1 MVVNIGSSSSPD
13 YRLFVQGTQFGDQPI
28 QLTANDGTESGE
40 SLFTPENIGADTTYQ
55 VNGEPSTPISTSSST
70 VTLAAGVTATLEGA
84 GTTTIDI
91 SRSTSALT
99 TALSNLATA
108 YNTAVTELNN
118 NHGQSGGALTG
129 DSVVDSL
136 SQTLQD
142 MMNYS
147 SGSPG
152 SSGFTS
158 LTGLGF
164 SFSTAGVLSFDPTT
178 VDSASDSQLS
188 QIFSFLGS
196 ATGSGFLETATN
208 AMTSVLDPSTGYLTS
223 DVTQVGSNITTENTK
238 IANEE
243 TSLSTL
249 QTTLTNQMSAAD
261 ASISSMEQQLMYMQ
275 NLFSA
280 TEVEQQTIAMG

>member
-1 MVVNIGSSSSPD
+1 
-13 YRLFVQGTQFGDQPI
+13 
-28 QLTANDGTESGE
+28 
-40 SLFTPENIGADTTYQ
+40 
-55 VNGEPSTPISTSSST
+55 